1 MRKPNLFQSL
11 RSRSLSLFLASNM
24 FIGCSFASN
33 AANESEPDPTTVQN
47 TQETKKI
54 KIALLL
60 DTSNSMDGLI
70 DQAKAQLWTLVN
82 ELAKARTGNADSK
95 PELQIALYEYGNDRL
110 TPAEG
115 YIRMV
120 TPLTNDL
127 DKLSADLFGLTTNGG
142 SEFCGHVIQTS
153 LKQLDW
159 NESGNDLQ
167 IMFIAGNEPFSQGS
181 VDYKKACL
189 NARDKK
195 VVVNTIYCGSFNNGV
210 SELWK
215 DGADLTNGTYMS
227 IEQDRKTVYID
238 SPYDKDIMK
247 LNSQLNDTYIYYG
260 SKGQEKKQMQEA
272 QDNNASSYGA
282 GNAVN
287 RAVSKTK
294 HVYKTDSWD
303 LVDAKKEGNANVK
316 TLNKATLPAP
326 MQAMK
331 DEEIEAY
338 VETKSKEREKVKTEI
353 AELNKKRKVF
363 VKEKQKQQIGGEKML
378 DNAML
383 NAIRS
388 QAKSKSMEF
397 VAE

>member
-1 MRKPNLFQSL
+1 MRKPNLFQSF
-11 RSRSLSLFLASNM
+11 RSRSLALFLASNM
-24 FIGCSFASN
+24 FIGCTFASN
-33 AANESEPDPTTVQN
+33 AANENEPDPTTVQN
-47 TQETKKI
+47 TQEVKKI

-70 DQAKAQLWTLVN
+70 DQAKSQLWSLVY
-82 ELAKARTGNADSK
+82 ELSNARCGNGDVK

-142 SEFCGHVIQTS
+142 SEFCGHVIQTG

-167 IMFIAGNEPFSQGS
+167 IMFIAGNESFSQGS
-181 VDYKKACL
+181 VDFKKSCL

-195 VVVNTIYCGSFNNGV
+195 IVVNTIYCGSFNQGV
-210 SELWK
+210 SEQWK

-260 SKGQEKKQMQEA
+260 SKGQEKKAMQESE
-272 QDNNASSYGA
+272 DRNASSYGA

-287 RAVSKTK
+287 RTVSKTK

-303 LVDAKKEGNANVK
+303 LVDAKKEGKADVK
-316 TLNKATLPAP
+316 TLNKASLPAP

-331 DEEIEAY
+331 DEEIEKY
-338 VETKSKEREKVKTEI
+338 VEVKSKEREKVKTEI
-353 AELNKKRKVF
+353 AELNKKREAF
-363 VKEKQKQQIGGEKML
+363 VKEKQKQQAGGEKML
-378 DNAML
+378 DDAML
-383 NAIRS
+383 NAIRT
-388 QAKSKSMEF
+388 QAKSKSMTF
-397 VAE
+397 VKE